1 MFMAGCGEKAAN
13 QAPET
18 DSAVAVRAVT
28 AQLGTLSVSNR
39 FVGTVSPQQQVSIMP
54 LVSGEV
60 DAVYAE
66 VGDQVAAGDVLF
78 HINDEAARLQ
88 VENAKLSKQ
97 GAEIAAQTQLGS
109 AQVMNNISMQS
120 NIRSIEFQIENAKAQ
135 YDSAVD
141 GIVDGRQAKAEMED
155 AILGINRSVNELE
168 SRQGEMEKVISRAG
182 QYIRPSGFPNVTY
195 SYEVAYNHPLDPDHY
210 EWGQART
217 QNGLPSGAGLSS
229 YLEGKEDAPVK
240 EENGGEN
247 GGPASVPEE
256 TMSVPE
262 EPSLP
267 ETETPAP
274 KEPSEPGTV
283 PPTVQE
289 PPESD
294 TAPSMPEGTVPT
306 PEHTPSVPEETVPA
320 PEHTPSVPAE
330 TIPGPDA
337 EPSAQEEGT
346 PVSDGAASGL
356 SGAASARD
364 GSGFSYF
371 HLEVIREETPQYLAA
386 SGQGITDAI
395 RDVVGNA
402 SPAASGGDV
411 PAFSVSKEEAWGKY
425 YRQAE
430 IDSAKHD
437 AEEMGYSAED
447 IGSGRARAQLL
458 ENSAKIVALKYQA
471 SQLKGNQASADS
483 GIKQAE
489 TARDTTSK
497 TIDFYQE
504 NLEDAQVTYGIANGQ
519 AYQDTAGALSTQIQ
533 AADLGV
539 RSAQMQL
546 EYYSPTTPISGTVVS
561 KTVEQYGLV
570 QPGYAAYV
578 ISNQDAMNITF
589 AVSGQV
595 RETLRVGMPVAI
607 EKSGNTFG
615 GTITEIG
622 EAADQQTGGL
632 FMVKAITE
640 TDGTKLA
647 AGTSVK
653 LTVDTFRADDAVL
666 IPYDAI
672 HFESGQAYVFVIQDQ
687 KAVRTPVTVGLMN
700 DDMVEIVEGLEAQSR
715 IVATW
720 SSQLEDGANVRIIGE
735 SREAEE

>member
-1 MFMAGCGEKAAN
+1 M
-13 QAPET
+13 
-18 DSAVAVRAVT
+18 
-28 AQLGTLSVSNR
+28 
-39 FVGTVSPQQQVSIMP
+39 
-54 LVSGEV
+54 
-60 DAVYAE
+60 YA
-66 VGDQVAAGDVLF
+66 
-78 HINDEAARLQ
+78 
-88 VENAKLSKQ
+88 
-97 GAEIAAQTQLGS
+97 
-109 AQVMNNISMQS
+109 
-120 NIRSIEFQIENAKAQ
+120 
-135 YDSAVD
+135 
-141 GIVDGRQAKAEMED
+141 
-155 AILGINRSVNELE
+155 
-168 SRQGEMEKVISRAG
+168 
-182 QYIRPSGFPNVTY
+182 
-195 SYEVAYNHPLDPDHY
+195 
-210 EWGQART
+210 
-217 QNGLPSGAGLSS
+217 
-229 YLEGKEDAPVK
+229 
-240 EENGGEN
+240 
-247 GGPASVPEE
+247 
-256 TMSVPE
+256 
-262 EPSLP
+262 
-267 ETETPAP
+267 AP
-274 KEPSEPGTV
+274 KRG
-283 PPTVQE
+283 
-289 PPESD
+289 
-294 TAPSMPEGTVPT
+294 
-306 PEHTPSVPEETVPA
+306 
-320 PEHTPSVPAE
+320 
-330 TIPGPDA
+330 
-337 EPSAQEEGT
+337 
-346 PVSDGAASGL
+346 
-356 SGAASARD
+356 
-364 GSGFSYF
+364 
-371 HLEVIREETPQYLAA
+371 
-386 SGQGITDAI
+386 
-395 RDVVGNA
+395 
-402 SPAASGGDV
+402 
-411 PAFSVSKEEAWGKY
+411 
-425 YRQAE
+425 
-430 IDSAKHD
+430 
-437 AEEMGYSAED
+437 
-447 IGSGRARAQLL
+447 RAQLL
-458 ENSAKIVALKYQA
+458 ENLAKIVALKYQA

-700 DDMVEIVEGLEAQSR
+700 DDMVEIVEGLEAESR

>member
-1 MFMAGCGEKAAN
+1 MRRGAKQRGLSLIVAVSMLVAGCGGKEAE
-13 QAPET
+13 QAPEA

-28 AQLGTLSVSNR
+28 AQMGTLCVSSR
-39 FVGTVSPQQQVSIMP
+39 FVGTVSPQQQVSVMP

-66 VGDQVAAGDVLF
+66 VGDQVQAGDVLF

-141 GIVDGRQAKAEMED
+141 GIVDAREAKAELED
-155 AILGINRSVNELE
+155 AVEEINRSVNDLE
-168 SRQGEMEKVISRAG
+168 NRQRQMEKVISRAG
-182 QYIRPSGFPNVTY
+182 QYVKSSGFPPNTTY
-195 SYEVAYNHPLDPDHY
+195 AYEVAYNRPLDPDHY
-210 EWGQART
+210 EWGQAGTRT
-217 QNGLPSGAGLSS
+217 GLPSGAGLSS
-229 YLEGKEDAPVK
+229 YLEGKDDTPVK
-240 EENGGEN
+240 EEGGEEN
-247 GGPASVPEE
+247 GSFPPHVSGEPAAAPDDTPSAPGETDPAPDDTPSAPGETDPAPDDTSSALGESAPVPENMSSGPDAALLAPGESVPLQDP
-256 TMSVPE
+256 V
-262 EPSLP
+262 
-267 ETETPAP
+267 
-274 KEPSEPGTV
+274 
-283 PPTVQE
+283 
-289 PPESD
+289 
-294 TAPSMPEGTVPT
+294 
-306 PEHTPSVPEETVPA
+306 PSVPEGTAAA
-320 PEHTPSVPAE
+320 PE
-330 TIPGPDA
+330 GF
-337 EPSAQEEGT
+337 
-346 PVSDGAASGL
+346 GL
-356 SGAASARD
+356 SY
-364 GSGFSYF
+364 FSV
-371 HLEVIREETPQYLAA
+371 ERVWEGNPQYLAA
-386 SGQGITDAI
+386 EMPDIGDAI
-395 RDVVGNA
+395 KDAMGSA
-402 SPAASGGDV
+402 SPAASDGYV
-411 PAFSVSKEEAWGKY
+411 PALAGTSKEEAWGKY

-447 IGSGRARAQLL
+447 IGSGRAQAQLL
-458 ENSAKIVALKYQA
+458 ENSAQIVALQYQA
-471 SQLKGNQASADS
+471 SQLQGNQASVDS
-483 GIKQAE
+483 SIKQAE
-489 TARDTTSK
+489 SARDTTSK

-533 AADLGV
+533 AADVGV

-595 RETLRVGMPVAI
+595 RETLQVGMPVTI
-607 EKSGNTFG
+607 EKSGSVFS

-622 EAADQQTGGL
+622 EAADQQIGGL
-632 FMVKAITE
+632 FAVKAVTE

-653 LTVDTFRADDAVL
+653 LTVDTFRTDHAVL
-666 IPYDAI
+666 VPYDAV
-672 HFESGQAYVFVIQDQ
+672 HFESEQAYVFVIKDG
-687 KAVRTPVTVGLMN
+687 KAFRTPVTVGLMN
-700 DDMVEIVEGLEAQSR
+700 DDMVEIAQGLEADSK

-735 SREAEE
+735 SQEAGE